1 MSEGMDVL
9 RRDFLPEDLKPLLES
24 SEFDGAITVE
34 ARQVLKENDW
44 LLELSD
50 RYDIVKGVVGW
61 VDLKSPAARD
71 QLEQYAE
78 HPKFCGVRH
87 VVMDEPDR
95 DFMLHPDFQRG
106 IGYLAQF
113 GLTYD
118 LLILYYHLPV
128 ALTLAQNYPEQPFV
142 VDHIG
147 QPMIKEKMESP
158 WKEDLAKLAKL
169 ENVYCKL
176 SGMVELAVWRNWKP
190 AEFTPYLDTVIDLFG
205 TDRVMIGSNWPVCT
219 LSGEFKP
226 VMDVVVDYIQQFP
239 EETREQIL
247 GGNCARFYG
256 VTE

>member
-1 MSEGMDVL
+1 
-9 RRDFLPEDLKPLLES
+9 
-24 SEFDGAITVE
+24 
-34 ARQVLKENDW
+34 
-44 LLELSD
+44 
-50 RYDIVKGVVGW
+50 
-61 VDLKSPAARD
+61 
-71 QLEQYAE
+71 
-78 HPKFCGVRH
+78 
-87 VVMDEPDR
+87 
-95 DFMLHPDFQRG
+95 
-106 IGYLAQF
+106 
-113 GLTYD
+113 
-118 LLILYYHLPV
+118 
-128 ALTLAQNYPEQPFV
+128 
-142 VDHIG
+142 
-147 QPMIKEKMESP
+147 MESP